1 MQHDGMRR
9 ALRPISQGYES
20 DRVAQPSGLR
30 VIPLGG
36 LGEIGLNMMV
46 MEYND
51 DLIVIDAGLMFPE
64 DYMLGVDMVIPD
76 ISYLRQ
82 KKDNVR
88 AIILTHGHEDHIGA
102 LPFVLKELK
111 VPVYG
116 TPFTLALVQEK
127 LQEHQGIGA
136 VEFRRVKPRGQ
147 VEIGPFRIEFI
158 RTCHSIVD
166 GVGLGITTPV
176 GVLVHSG
183 DFKIDQAPAGGE
195 LADLRKFAEY
205 GERGVLALLS
215 DSTNAERE
223 GYTLSERE
231 IGQKF
236 EEIIRVST
244 GRVIVALFASNI
256 QRIQQIMDI
265 AAKYGRR
272 VALVGRNILINTRI
286 ARELGYMHFP
296 PGGVV
301 DVKHIDQYSPDQL
314 LLFTTGSQGEPM
326 SALSLIAM
334 DNHKDVQIQKGDT
347 VILSSRFIPGNEK
360 AITHMINHL
369 CRRGAEV
376 IYEMISAIHVSGHGY
391 REELRLMLNLIRPE
405 YLVPIHGE
413 YRHLVQHIQ
422 LAKDVG
428 MPEERLILAEDGD
441 VISLQNG
448 TGRIIDRVE
457 VGKVF
462 VDGKGVG
469 DVEDVVLRDRRHLSE
484 DGMVVPV
491 MVINERTGE
500 VVSGPDIITRG
511 FLFEEKQ
518 GEILQQA
525 KAVIK
530 EALEA
535 VPLESKT
542 DELEVEELVRRTLKR
557 FFRKEINRRP
567 VIIPVIIEM

>member
-1 MQHDGMRR
+1 MQRD
-9 ALRPISQGYES
+9 E
-20 DRVAQPSGLR
+20 LR

-46 MEYND
+46 LEYND

-64 DYMLGVDMVIPD
+64 DYMLGIDMVIPD

-82 KKDNVR
+82 KGDNLR

-102 LPFVLKELK
+102 LPFVLKEFK

-127 LQEHQGIGA
+127 LQEHEGIGK
-136 VEFRRVKPRGQ
+136 VEFKRVKPRDLVQ
-147 VEIGPFRIEFI
+147 IGPFRVEFI

-176 GVLVHSG
+176 GVLVHTG
-183 DFKIDQAPAGGE
+183 DFKIDQVPAGGE
-195 LADLRKFAEY
+195 LTDLRKFAEY
-205 GERGVLALLS
+205 GEKGVLVLLS

-231 IGQKF
+231 IGQKL
-236 EEIIRVST
+236 EEIVRVSK

-256 QRIQQIMDI
+256 QRIQQVMDI
-265 AAKYGRR
+265 AAKYERK
-272 VALVGRNILINTRI
+272 VALVGRNILTNTRI
-286 ARELGYMHFP
+286 ARELGYMRFP
-296 PGGVV
+296 RGGVV
-301 DVKHIDQYSPDQL
+301 DVKDIDKYPPEKL

-326 SALSLIAM
+326 SALSLMAM
-334 DNHKDVQIQKGDT
+334 DNHKDVKIQKGDT
-347 VILSSRFIPGNEK
+347 IILSSRFIPGNEK

-376 IYEMISAIHVSGHGY
+376 IYEKISAIHVSGHGY

-405 YLVPIHGE
+405 FFIPIHGE
-413 YRHLVQHIQ
+413 YRHLVQHVQ
-422 LAKDVG
+422 LAREVG
-428 MPEERLILAEDGD
+428 MAEEKLLLAEDGD
-441 VISLQNG
+441 VISFNNG
-448 TGRIIDRVE
+448 KGKIIGKVE

-469 DVEDVVLRDRRHLSE
+469 DVEDMVLRDRRQLSE
-484 DGMVVPV
+484 DGMVIPV

-500 VVSGPDIITRG
+500 VVSGPDIISRG
-511 FLFEEKQ
+511 FLFEEKK

-530 EALEA
+530 EVLEG

-542 DELEVEELVRRTLKR
+542 DELEVENEVRRALKR
-557 FFRKEINRRP
+557 FFRREMDRRP

>member
-9 ALRPISQGYES
+9 
-20 DRVAQPSGLR
+20 AQPSGLR

-46 MEYND
+46 LEYGD

-64 DYMLGVDMVIPD
+64 DYMLGIDMVIPD
-76 ISYLRQ
+76 FTYLRQ
-82 KKDNVR
+82 KRDMLR

-102 LPFVLKELK
+102 LPFILKELNA
-111 VPVYG
+111 PVYG
-116 TPFTLALVQEK
+116 TPFTLALVREK
-127 LQEHQGIGA
+127 LQEHEEVGKVNFKTVQ
-136 VEFRRVKPRGQ
+136 PRDK
-147 VEIGPFRIEFI
+147 VEIGSFQVEFI

-166 GVGLGITTPV
+166 GIGLGITTPV
-176 GVLVHSG
+176 GTLVHTG

-195 LADLRKFAEY
+195 LTDLRKFAEY

-231 IGQKF
+231 IGQRL
-236 EEIIRVST
+236 EEIIRVSP

-256 QRIQQIMDI
+256 QRIQQLMNT
-265 AAKYGRR
+265 AVKYGRKM
-272 VALVGRNILINTRI
+272 ALVGRNIINNTRI

-301 DVKHIDQYSPDQL
+301 DVKTMDKYPPEKQL
-314 LLFTTGSQGEPM
+314 LFSTGSQGEPL
-326 SALSLIAM
+326 SALSLMAT

-347 VILSSRFIPGNEK
+347 VVLSSRFIPGNEK

-376 IYEMISAIHVSGHGY
+376 IYEKISAIHVSGHGY
-391 REELRLMLNLIRPE
+391 REELRMMLNVTHPE
-405 YLVPIHGE
+405 YFIPIHGE

-422 LAKDVG
+422 LAKEVG
-428 MPEERLILAEDGD
+428 IPENKLLLAEDGD
-441 VISLQNG
+441 VIFLRNG
-448 TGRIIDRVE
+448 TGKIIDRVE
-457 VGKVF
+457 VGKIF

-469 DVEDVVLRDRRHLSE
+469 DVEDVVLRDRKQLSE
-484 DGMVVPV
+484 DGMMIPV

-500 VVSGPDIITRG
+500 VVSGPDIISRG
-511 FLFEEKQ
+511 VLFEEKM
-518 GEILQQA
+518 GEVLEQA

-530 EALEA
+530 ESLEG
-535 VPLESKT
+535 VPIESKT
-542 DELEVEELVRRTLKR
+542 DDLAVENEVRRALKR
-557 FFRKEINRRP
+557 FFRKEMNRRP

>member
-1 MQHDGMRR
+1 MQRD
-9 ALRPISQGYES
+9 
-20 DRVAQPSGLR
+20 GLR

-46 MEYND
+46 LEYKD

-64 DYMLGVDMVIPD
+64 DYMLGIDMVIPD

-82 KKDNVR
+82 KKDNLK

-102 LPFVLKELK
+102 LPFVLKEFN

-127 LQEHQGIGA
+127 LREHEGIGK
-136 VEFRRVKPRGQ
+136 VEFKRVRPRDL
-147 VEIGPFRIEFI
+147 VDIGPFQVEFI

-176 GVLVHSG
+176 GVLVHTG
-183 DFKIDQAPAGGE
+183 DFKIDQAPAGGD
-195 LADLRKFAEY
+195 LTDLRKFSEY
-205 GERGVLALLS
+205 GERGVLVLLS

-231 IGQKF
+231 IGQKL
-236 EEIIRVST
+236 EEIIRVSK
-244 GRVIVALFASNI
+244 GRVIVALFASNV
-256 QRIQQIMDI
+256 QRIQQVMDI
-265 AAKYGRR
+265 SAKYDRK
-272 VALVGRNILINTRI
+272 VALVGRNIVTNTRI
-286 ARELGYMHFP
+286 ASDLGYIRLPRGM
-296 PGGVV
+296 V
-301 DVKHIDQYSPDQL
+301 DVKEVDKYPPEKL

-326 SALSLIAM
+326 SALSLMAM
-334 DNHKDVQIQKGDT
+334 DNHKDVRIQRGDT

-376 IYEMISAIHVSGHGY
+376 IYEKISAIHVSGHGY

-405 YLVPIHGE
+405 YFIPIHGE

-422 LAKDVG
+422 LAREVG
-428 MPEERLILAEDGD
+428 MSEERLLLAEDGE
-441 VISLQNG
+441 VISFHNG
-448 TGRIIDRVE
+448 KGKIIDRVE

-469 DVEDVVLRDRRHLSE
+469 DVEDAVLRDRRHLSE
-484 DGMVVPV
+484 DGMVIPV

-500 VVSGPDIITRG
+500 VVSGPDIISRG
-511 FLFEEKQ
+511 FLFEEKKD
-518 GEILQQA
+518 EILQQA

-530 EALEA
+530 EALE
-535 VPLESKT
+535 VVSLESKT
-542 DELEVEELVRRTLKR
+542 DEFEMDELVRRALKR
-557 FFRKEINRRP
+557 FFRKEMGRRP

>member
-1 MQHDGMRR
+1 
-9 ALRPISQGYES
+9 
-20 DRVAQPSGLR
+20 
-30 VIPLGG
+30 
-36 LGEIGLNMMV
+36 
-46 MEYND
+46 
-51 DLIVIDAGLMFPE
+51 
-64 DYMLGVDMVIPD
+64 
-76 ISYLRQ
+76 
-82 KKDNVR
+82 
-88 AIILTHGHEDHIGA
+88 
-102 LPFVLKELK
+102 
-111 VPVYG
+111 
-116 TPFTLALVQEK
+116 
-127 LQEHQGIGA
+127 
-136 VEFRRVKPRGQ
+136 
-147 VEIGPFRIEFI
+147 
-158 RTCHSIVD
+158 
-166 GVGLGITTPV
+166 
-176 GVLVHSG
+176 
-183 DFKIDQAPAGGE
+183 
-195 LADLRKFAEY
+195 
-205 GERGVLALLS
+205 
-215 DSTNAERE
+215 
-223 GYTLSERE
+223 
-231 IGQKF
+231 
-236 EEIIRVST
+236 
-244 GRVIVALFASNI
+244 
-256 QRIQQIMDI
+256 
-265 AAKYGRR
+265 
-272 VALVGRNILINTRI
+272 
-286 ARELGYMHFP
+286 
-296 PGGVV
+296 
-301 DVKHIDQYSPDQL
+301 
-314 LLFTTGSQGEPM
+314 
-326 SALSLIAM
+326 
-334 DNHKDVQIQKGDT
+334 
-347 VILSSRFIPGNEK
+347 
-360 AITHMINHL
+360 
-369 CRRGAEV
+369 
-376 IYEMISAIHVSGHGY
+376 
-391 REELRLMLNLIRPE
+391 MLNLIRPE